1 MAVKNPWGDQNS
13 FENMT
18 TKAVK
23 PVVKAIGD
31 TVKAVAIDARQQVTG
46 DYQNSPDN
54 PTNNNQN
61 KPADDP
67 NVKLKQMQ
75 QVRQNLEQINNQI
88 TAIRQKNSQLKES
101 GDKKIKEEKKV
112 AEEQKKQK
120 EPVWKKFLTGKS
132 GSHESSRRA
141 GG

>member
-23 PVVKAIGD
+23 PVVKVIGD
-31 TVKAVAIDARQQVTG
+31 TVKTVAIDARQQITG
-46 DYQNSPDN
+46 NYQNSPDN
-54 PTNNNQN
+54 PTGNNQS
-61 KPADDP
+61 KSADDT
-67 NVKLKQMQ
+67 NAKNAQMQ

-88 TAIRQKNSQLKES
+88 KAIRQKRDQKENTEEKRKE
-101 GDKKIKEEKKV
+101 DKKGVEQ
-112 AEEQKKQK
+112 QKKQK
-120 EPVWKKFLTGKS
+120 EPIWKKFLMGKK
-132 GSHESSRRA
+132 GSRESHQRA

>member
-1 MAVKNPWGDQNS
+1 MAVKNPWGDQNN

-18 TKAVK
+18 SKAVK
-23 PVVKAIGD
+23 PVVKIVGD
-31 TVKAVAIDARQQVTG
+31 AVNAVAIDAKEQVTG

-54 PTNNNQN
+54 PTNNNQV
-61 KPADDP
+61 KPVIDP
-67 NVKLKQMQ
+67 NVKIKQMQ

-88 TAIRQKNSQLKES
+88 SAIRQRKNQLKES
-101 GDKKIKEEKKV
+101 SDKKVKEEKKV
-112 AEEQKKQK
+112 VEEQKKQK

-132 GSHESSRRA
+132 GSHEAHKRV